1 MKDIHPRE
9 HEADVHGKEK
19 MLVQLLKQFHTCF
32 YQLYEKGMI
41 CVMVGLQELNL
52 GDALRCP
59 TFPPVWG

>member
-32 YQLYEKGMI
+32 YQLYEYGYVYEFLWRPQEALEVMI
-41 CVMVGLQELNL
+41 EILL
-52 GDALRCP
+52 
-59 TFPPVWG
+59 